1 MQVRAFFYLCWE
13 AEARA
18 PAMRIW
24 CSFHIPQSQGLTP
37 STTASNWNKVP
48 TSCHER
54 CTSPQGIYFRFV
66 SIYYCQAQVQYIFV
80 TEFKVK
86 SWVYLDKA
94 RCICFIRLWVDSD
107 IKVSLKK
114 HWENRV
120 SLNHVACWLNIHS
133 STLRRTSH
141 FFPIGL
147 QNPQNQYFWRKLTF
161 FGTKRNWP

>member
-1 MQVRAFFYLCWE
+1 MQVRAFFISVGRPRPGPRPWGYDAHFTFPSLKVW
-13 AEARA
+13 
-18 PAMRIW
+18 
-24 CSFHIPQSQGLTP
+24 HHPQQNQIGTKFPHRLTRDVQVL
-37 STTASNWNKVP
+37 KD
-48 TSCHER
+48 
-54 CTSPQGIYFRFV
+54 FRFV
-66 SIYYCQAQVQYIFV
+66 SIHYCQAQIQYIIV

-120 SLNHVACWLNIHS
+120 GLNHVACWLNIHS

-147 QNPQNQYFWRKLTF
+147 QNPQNQYFSQKWKKVTQI
-161 FGTKRNWP
+161 GVS